1 MAKLWKPEKYTSL
14 FGFTVWVTTRIT
26 FTPAHEQVRLFQN
39 NQKYVVVK
47 KREKVANYL
56 QGKN

>member
-1 MAKLWKPEKYTSL
+1 M

-26 FTPAHEQVRLFQN
+26 FTSAHEQVRLFQN
-39 NQKYVVVK
+39 DQKYVVVK
-47 KREKVANYL
+47 KQEKVANYL